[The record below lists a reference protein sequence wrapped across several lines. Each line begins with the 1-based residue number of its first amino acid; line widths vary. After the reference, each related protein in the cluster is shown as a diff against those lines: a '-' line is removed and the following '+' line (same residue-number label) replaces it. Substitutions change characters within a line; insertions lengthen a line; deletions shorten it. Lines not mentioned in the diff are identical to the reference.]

1 MLYCIRVYCIV
12 FWALRADI
20 NLGFTVYLN
29 CFAYDVDIHCK
40 LKHRCM
46 CAKVVP
52 ATAKPAGKRTRVKT
66 WELQD
71 NLSTAHLST

>member
-1 MLYCIRVYCIV
+1 
-12 FWALRADI
+12 
-20 NLGFTVYLN
+20 
-29 CFAYDVDIHCK
+29 
-40 LKHRCM
+40 M

-66 WELQD
+66 WELQE